1 MLTIQ
6 EIKSLSDPELQVELA
21 KSKRELVKL
30 KLAVKMGQEKA
41 THKVTAMKKYIA
53 VIKTIIRAFEI
64 EKANQTEPVKA

>member
-6 EIKSLSDPELQVELA
+6 EIKSLSDKELQVELA

-41 THKVTAMKKYIA
+41 THKVTAMKKQIA
-53 VIKTIIRAFEI
+53 VIKTVMRMFEI
-64 EKANQTEPVKA
+64 ENANSSESVKI

>member
-6 EIKSLSDPELQVELA
+6 EIKSLSDKELYAELS
-21 KSKRELVKL
+21 KSKRELLKL

-53 VIKTIIRAFEI
+53 VIMTTMRTFEI
-64 EKANQTEPVKA
+64 DKSNKTDSVKV